1 MYTSRAKTNLS
12 ASIYR
17 LKHEMGEPITWLE
30 RTGTTVDYD
39 TGIMTET
46 TVEIPI
52 HRAIVLPIEMI
63 QKAKY
68 SITFLAANKNFVYD
82 GLYEKSKL
90 GVLIDLRD
98 IPFRDFEKRGEDRV
112 RLQNGNVFEITSRDY
127 YGMEIALIL
136 ELQEV
141 TNG

>member
-1 MYTSRAKTNLS
+1 MYTSRTKRSLS
-12 ASIYR
+12 NSIYR
-17 LKHEMGEPITWLE
+17 LKHQMGEPIKWLE
-30 RTGTTVDYD
+30 RTSSSVNYS
-39 TGIMTET
+39 TGNMNETITE
-46 TVEIPI
+46 IAI
-52 HRAIVLPIEMI
+52 FRAIVLPIEMI

-98 IPFRDFEKRGEDRV
+98 LPFRDFEKRGEDRV
-112 RLQNGNVFEITSRDY
+112 KLQNGKVYEITSRDY